1 MVTVATM
8 RRVCFQAVE
17 GAALDVLQSI
27 GDLMQP
33 FILTGVIAD
42 HFGGAFDVAV
52 AGFETGAIALAR
64 EAGEPDC
71 TDRNGLS
78 RREV

>member
-1 MVTVATM
+1 MATM

-42 HFGGAFDVAV
+42 HFGGAFKLHGPEV
-52 AGFETGAIALAR
+52 IATRGRL
-64 EAGEPDC
+64 
-71 TDRNGLS
+71 
-78 RREV
+78 